1 MVTLS
6 ATWRR
11 LAVAAFVLLSA
22 ASASPSHAAPAQE
35 RIVCSIVAA
44 VKYEIPVNAMLAVAE
59 QEGGRPGLRVKNQNG
74 TYDLGAMQF
83 NTAYLGELRKYGISE
98 QDVSGAGCYPYEL
111 AAWRIRTHIVKDHG
125 DLWTR
130 IADYHSRTPKYNA
143 VYRQAVMARA
153 ARWAEW
159 LRARYRTY
167 DAY

>member
-11 LAVAAFVLLSA
+11 LAVAAFVILNA

-44 VKYEIPVNAMLAVAE
+44 VKYRIPVNAMLAVAE
-59 QEGGRPGLRVKNQNG
+59 QEGGRPGLRVKNHNG

-111 AAWRIRTHIVKDHG
+111 AAWRIRTHIVKDRG

-130 IADYHSRTPKYNA
+130 IADYHSRTPRYNA